1 MRVHFIVHESFEA
14 PGAYETWAIN
24 QGHDVT
30 YSRVYAGDRLP
41 DDAVGIDF
49 LIVMGGPQDPDTTL
63 EECPHFNAKAEQAL
77 IASAVKTGKAV
88 IGICLGSQ
96 LIGEALG
103 APFSHSPEK
112 EIGKFPITLSEDG
125 RKDEMFSHF
134 GKTLEVGHWHN
145 DMPGLTP
152 EAKIIAYSEGCPRQ
166 IVAYSD
172 RVFGFLCHMELTL
185 DVVERLIAHSEK
197 DLSRAAEYRF
207 VDTPEAL
214 RAHDYSE
221 MNQVLFGF
229 LAFWLFGFLA
239 FWISWKHV
247 TQQRKHNVMLGKL
260 AIGFDFNVRSWHRAD
275 KLSDLKVR
283 YEREAEKCSGRL
295 YTDLGIRACSIRD
308 QPVDGGGSQG
318 ER

>member
-49 LIVMGGPQDPDTTL
+49 LVVMGGPQDPDTTL
-63 EECPHFNAKAEQAL
+63 EACPHFNAKAEQAL

-112 EIGKFPITLSEDG
+112 EIGKFPITLTEDG

-145 DMPGLTP
+145 DMPGLRRQRPKLLLT
-152 EAKIIAYSEGCPRQ
+152 AKAVRGRSLPIQTASL
-166 IVAYSD
+166 VSSATWSS
-172 RVFGFLCHMELTL
+172 HWTL
-185 DVVERLIAHSEK
+185 
-197 DLSRAAEYRF
+197 
-207 VDTPEAL
+207 
-214 RAHDYSE
+214 
-221 MNQVLFGF
+221 
-229 LAFWLFGFLA
+229 
-239 FWISWKHV
+239 
-247 TQQRKHNVMLGKL
+247 
-260 AIGFDFNVRSWHRAD
+260 
-275 KLSDLKVR
+275 
-283 YEREAEKCSGRL
+283 
-295 YTDLGIRACSIRD
+295 
-308 QPVDGGGSQG
+308 
-318 ER
+318 